1 METRCPRC
9 RATNPQATWCNQCGA
24 TFVPAAV
31 GQPAQQQAA
40 WGPPGSPI
48 PSLPTPTAPS
58 WGLLATRRWSPRTGL
73 TLRSGLEPETRRV
86 ARRRPQRRAT
96 SVPFTEVLNGLQ
108 RTTTDNATARSTSAG
123 PHPRRWQQR
132 PNWLCKQVVSEDRL
146 IPEPDSAQSV
156 SRLLRVVCWQSAG
169 NWALGGD

>member
-9 RATNPQATWCNQCGA
+9 RATNPQATWSNQSWCNQCGA

-86 ARRRPQRRAT
+86 ARRRPQRPCHERAIHR
-96 SVPFTEVLNGLQ
+96 SPERSPADNHGQ
-108 RTTTDNATARSTSAG
+108 RRGALDHAG
-123 PHPRRWQQR
+123 PHPHRWQQR
-132 PNWLCKQVVSEDRL
+132 PNWLWEQGVGDPRSVTRDRCQVRSTGGRL
-146 IPEPDSAQSV
+146 V
-156 SRLLRVVCWQSAG
+156 
-169 NWALGGD
+169 